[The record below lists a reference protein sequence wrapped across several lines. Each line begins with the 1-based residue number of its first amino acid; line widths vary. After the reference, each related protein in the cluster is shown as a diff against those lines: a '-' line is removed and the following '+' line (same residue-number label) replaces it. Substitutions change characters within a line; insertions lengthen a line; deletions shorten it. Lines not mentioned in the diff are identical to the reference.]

1 MKNDLENRSI
11 LRIIKPMELVY
22 LLFTYILGASVA
34 HYLGGRINFVDLL
47 IGFIICIL
55 MWSMRFYLGAYFDH
69 PESYY
74 STLNLNDPERED
86 LINIRRRLL
95 LLYSLLILTA
105 GATLTT
111 ILIFRGVLNP
121 SAILL
126 LGIAVLVNFFAG
138 VPPLRLVR
146 NGYGELVDALFIAN
160 LVPAI
165 AFSLVKASPSVL
177 IIELTLPLTFI
188 YLAFQI
194 AMEFKTYGFDE
205 SHGRKSLVTRVG
217 WQRALVMHN
226 SFIFIAYFLLGVFLL
241 IGLPWSL
248 VWPPLLTLPFGIL
261 QVLHLQRIADGVKPK
276 WQYLTWLALGV
287 FLLMT
292 YMEIISLWL

>member
-1 MKNDLENRSI
+1 MKSDIENRSLI
-11 LRIIKPMELVY
+11 KIIKPLELVFI
-22 LLFTYILGASVA
+22 LFTYLLGVSVA
-34 HYLGGRINFVDLL
+34 HYLGGRINLVDLL
-47 IGFIICIL
+47 IGFIICLL

-74 STLNLNDPERED
+74 CTLNRNDPEWED
-86 LINIRRRLL
+86 LINVRRSLL

-121 SAILL
+121 SAIML
-126 LGIAVLVNFFAG
+126 LGIAVILNFFAG
-138 VPPLRLVR
+138 VPPLRLAR
-146 NGYGELVDALFIAN
+146 NGYSELVDALFIAN

-165 AFSLVKASPSVL
+165 AFSQVKATPSVL

-188 YLAFQI
+188 YLAFKI

-226 SFIFIAYFLLGVFLL
+226 TFIILAFLLLGLFLL
-241 IGLPWSL
+241 FGLPWSL
-248 VWPPLLTLPFGIL
+248 VWPPMLTLPIGIL
-261 QVLHLQRIADGVKPK
+261 QVLHLQRIADGVKPN
-276 WQYLTWLALGV
+276 WQYLTWLSLGV
-287 FLLMT
+287 LFLMI